1 MAIEITSERRQAR
14 RLPRLLTTRRDAA
27 TGTPRTE
34 KTRNWTRRLRFI
46 GVFALVVCA
55 AVVGSLVY
63 CYRGAAE
70 TIDRRLASG
79 YLTSRAGLYAAPRV
93 LRAGQNFS
101 RERLVETLRRA
112 GYVEQTAS
120 DVWSGAFRLAD
131 GGAIEISPRH
141 TPGAESVKVAEGFTP
156 EVVRVEFDRKGRIS
170 EITGDGVTLDAFA
183 LEPEALTND
192 AAMKTGTRATLAYA
206 DIPPV
211 LTNAIRA
218 IEDRRFFEHHGLD
231 LTGISR
237 ALLSWTGDGARS
249 SASAPE
255 QQGGSTITQQLVKN
269 TYLTPERTLRRKFN
283 EALLAAALERRLSKE
298 DIFALYCNEIYL
310 GQRGAFAVRGV
321 KQAARVYFGKEL
333 RDLSLGEA
341 ATIAGMIQS
350 PARYA
355 PDRHVAESR
364 ARRDAVLAAML
375 RDNSITADEA
385 RLASSEELSVAP
397 VDPAARAT
405 APYFVDHVNR
415 AVEAQLQRAG
425 HAGADERSL
434 RVYTTIDLDLQQL
447 AEQAVA
453 RQLAQLERVYKQGD
467 ARPQAALVA
476 LDPNTGHVLAMVG
489 GKNYAASQLNRAT
502 DARRQPGSVFKP
514 FVYAAALESGISP
527 ARLFTDAP
535 RAFQFDRY
543 SPAYR
548 PANYGG
554 GYSMRDV
561 TMRDALTKSLNVV
574 TVDLAMQ
581 TGLPRVAAL
590 AEMFGLP
597 KAPAYPSLAL
607 GTAEATPLEIASAY
621 TAFANGGA
629 RARPSS
635 ITRAV
640 DGDGVKLFEEF
651 LPSSAPVVQPSTA
664 YMITD
669 MLTNVIDEG
678 TARAARGM
686 LKLSAV
692 AGKTGTSRD
701 GWFVGYTPNLVCVV
715 WIGFDDNRQLGLTGA
730 DSALPVWTEFVRGAI
745 ELRPELGG
753 AAFLRPAGVMSVEID
768 PATGQL
774 VSPSCPQ
781 HERIAVTPAL
791 APTSECL
798 LHRTLLP
805 LLADNNDSLLLADN
819 DARQPAPQS
828 TGFAPDAQAHA
839 VASSRVHA
847 SHDSDA
853 PVVVLPAPSIQT
865 TRIEQSRSVRPRL
878 VNDPQVVF
886 PHAPQ
891 R

>member
-1 MAIEITSERRQAR
+1 MAIEITSERREAR
-14 RLPRLLTTRRDAA
+14 GLPRLLKARRGAGAWPREQRTRDW
-27 TGTPRTE
+27 P
-34 KTRNWTRRLRFI
+34 RRLRFV
-46 GVFALVVCA
+46 GVAALVVCV
-55 AVVGSLVY
+55 AVVAALVY

-79 YLTSRAGLYAAPRV
+79 YLTSRAGIYAAPRV

-101 RERLVETLRRA
+101 RDRLVETLRRA
-112 GYVEQTAS
+112 GYVEQSAS
-120 DVWSGAFRLAD
+120 DVWSGGFRVSAE
-131 GGAIEISPRH
+131 GAVEISPRRTSRAEH
-141 TPGAESVKVAEGFTP
+141 TAAEGFTP
-156 EVVRVEFDRKGRIS
+156 EVVRVAFDRRGRIQ
-170 EITGDGVTLDAFA
+170 EIRGDGLALDAFT

-192 AAMKTGTRATLAYA
+192 AATKTGTRATLAYA

-211 LTNAIRA
+211 LTSAIRA
-218 IEDRRFFEHHGLD
+218 IEDRRFFDHHGLD
-231 LTGISR
+231 VTGIGR
-237 ALLSWTGDGARS
+237 ALLSWTSDGARGTG
-249 SASAPE
+249 APE
-255 QQGGSTITQQLVKN
+255 RQGGSTITQQLVKN
-269 TYLTPERTLRRKFN
+269 TYLTPERTLSRKFN

-333 RDLSLGEA
+333 RDLSLAEA

-355 PDRHVAESR
+355 PDRHAAESR
-364 ARRDAVLAAML
+364 ARRAAVLAAML
-375 RDNSITADEA
+375 RDNSITAAESRAASNEA
-385 RLASSEELSVAP
+385 VSVAP

-405 APYFVDHVNR
+405 APHFVDYVNR
-415 AVEAQLQRAG
+415 AIESQLQTG
-425 HAGADERSL
+425 GAGADERSL
-434 RVYTTIDLDLQQL
+434 RVYTTIDLDLQQM
-447 AEQAVA
+447 AEQAVS
-453 RQLAQLERVYKQGD
+453 RQLAELERTHKSGD
-467 ARPQAALVA
+467 AQPQAALVA
-476 LDPNTGHVLAMVG
+476 LDPQTGHVLAMVG

-514 FVYAAALESGISP
+514 IVYAAALESGISP
-527 ARLFTDAP
+527 ARLFADAP
-535 RAFQFDRY
+535 RAFAFDRY

-561 TMRDALTKSLNVV
+561 TMRTALTKSLNVV
-574 TVDLAMQ
+574 TVDLAIQ
-581 TGLPRVAAL
+581 AGLPRVAAL
-590 AEMFGLP
+590 AETFGLP
-597 KAPAYPSLAL
+597 KAAAYPSLAL
-607 GTAEATPLEIASAY
+607 GTSEATPLEIASAY
-621 TAFANGGA
+621 TAFANGGT
-629 RARPSS
+629 RTRPSS

-651 LPSSAPVVQPSTA
+651 LPSSAQAVNASTA

-669 MLTNVIDEG
+669 MLTNVVAEG

-701 GWFVGYTPNLVCVV
+701 GWFVGYTPGLVCVV

-730 DSALPVWTEFVRGAI
+730 DSALPVWTEFVRGAL

-774 VSPSCPQ
+774 ASPSCPER
-781 HERIAVTPAL
+781 ERIAITPAL
-791 APTSECL
+791 APSSECL
-798 LHRTLLP
+798 THQPFLP
-805 LLADNNDSLLLADN
+805 LLAAG
-819 DARQPAPQS
+819 DAQPPAPRS
-828 TGFAPDAQAHA
+828 ALVMPHDPARAAAPSRTHA
-839 VASSRVHA
+839 PHDTAS
-847 SHDSDA
+847 
-853 PVVVLPAPSIQT
+853 PVTLPAPSIQT
-865 TRIEQSRSVRPRL
+865 TRIEQSRSGRARL
-878 VNDPQVVF
+878 TNDPQVVSTRT
-886 PHAPQ
+886 AQ

>member
-1 MAIEITSERRQAR
+1 MAIEITSEQREAR
-14 RLPRLLTTRRDAA
+14 RLPRLLKARRDASGSR
-27 TGTPRTE
+27 GTRE
-34 KTRNWTRRLRFI
+34 KKTRDWPRRLRYV
-46 GVFALVVCA
+46 GVAALALC
-55 AVVGSLVY
+55 AVVVASLVY
-63 CYRGAAE
+63 CYWNAAE

-79 YLTSRAGLYAAPRV
+79 YLTSRAGIYAAPRV
-93 LRAGQNFS
+93 LRAGQNVS

-112 GYVEQTAS
+112 GYVEESAS
-120 DVWSGAFRLAD
+120 DVWSGGFRVTPE
-131 GGAIEISPRH
+131 GAIEISPRRLSR
-141 TPGAESVKVAEGFTP
+141 AEDAVAAEGFTP
-156 EVVRVEFDRKGRIS
+156 EVVRVEFDRKGRIG

-192 AAMKTGTRATLAYA
+192 AATKTGTRATLAYS

-211 LTNAIRA
+211 LANAIRA

-231 LTGISR
+231 ATGIGR
-237 ALLSWTGDGARS
+237 ALLSWTGGGGDAARG
-249 SASAPE
+249 ASAPE
-255 QQGGSTITQQLVKN
+255 HQGGSTITQQLVKN
-269 TYLTPERTLRRKFN
+269 TYLTPERTLSRKFN

-355 PDRHVAESR
+355 PDRHAEASR

-375 RDNSITADEA
+375 RDNSINADDARAAMSEA
-385 RLASSEELSVAP
+385 TTVAP

-405 APYFVDHVNR
+405 APYFIDYVSR
-415 AVEAQLQRAG
+415 AVETQLRTG
-425 HAGADERSL
+425 GADERTL

-453 RQLAQLERVYKQGD
+453 RQLAQLEKVYKQGD

-476 LDPNTGHVLAMVG
+476 LDPQTGHVLAMVG
-489 GKNYAASQLNRAT
+489 GQNYAASQLNRVT

-527 ARLFTDAP
+527 ARMFADAP

-554 GYSMRDV
+554 GYSMHDV
-561 TMRDALTKSLNVV
+561 TMRAALTNSLNVV
-574 TVDLAMQ
+574 TVDIAMQ

-590 AEMFGLP
+590 AESFGLP
-597 KAPAYPSLAL
+597 KPEAYPSLAL
-607 GTAEATPLEIASAY
+607 GTTEATPLEIASAY
-621 TAFANGGA
+621 TAFVNGGA
-629 RARPSS
+629 RVRPSS
-635 ITRAV
+635 VTRAM
-640 DGDGVKLFEEF
+640 DGDGVRLFEEF
-651 LPSSAPVVQPSTA
+651 LPSSAQVVNPSTA

-669 MLTNVIDEG
+669 MLTNVIEEG

-686 LKLSAV
+686 FKVSAV

-701 GWFVGYTPNLVCVV
+701 GWFVGYTPRLVCVV

-730 DSALPVWTEFVRGAI
+730 ESALPVWTEFVRGAV

-774 VSPSCPQ
+774 ASSACPAR
-781 HERIAVTPAL
+781 ERIAVTPAL
-791 APTSECL
+791 APASECL
-798 LHRTLLP
+798 MHRPLFP
-805 LLADNNDSLLLADN
+805 LLADY
-819 DARQPAPQS
+819 DARQADSPLTVVVPDDATRPATIS
-828 TGFAPDAQAHA
+828 RTRVAHNEINN
-839 VASSRVHA
+839 
-847 SHDSDA
+847 A
-853 PVVVLPAPSIQT
+853 PVELPAPSIQT
-865 TRIEQSRSVRPRL
+865 TRIEASRNGRARL
-878 VNDPQVVF
+878 TNDLQVVSERAAQ
-886 PHAPQ
+886 P
-891 R
+891 